1 MTISTLNKFK
11 FTFLIISGMFFTSC
25 VETIIYVQVHPDG
38 RYTMNFITKGDST
51 DSPTFNDFKGNRK
64 LIAERLAQQ
73 NPNWNHQYFFDSIAG
88 ENFPQ
93 GYGSNQQEVL
103 YYSFLAAYAGRDPAK
118 TDISTVFP
126 AIPIPNWT
134 ITFSG
139 LTNIPFIQKYFRSF
153 NIKHSYRSM
162 MSIATWKTNLL
173 YDPNVPDNMYENS
186 MNFVNRYDVGIVSM
200 METFSPLLGI
210 DVTMQNS
217 FNARFD
223 YKKSRTMTMSFVN
236 NQLTEVRSNEIS
248 VGAGYRFKNIKF
260 TIITGGKKNKFNSDL
275 NIKADFG
282 IRDNITFLRRIDD
295 NNNQIST
302 GSKQFTF
309 NFSAD
314 YMLSK
319 SLQLR
324 FYYNWNSNNPY
335 VSAQYPT
342 ASTSGGFSLR
352 FNLAQ

>member
-1 MTISTLNKFK
+1 
-11 FTFLIISGMFFTSC
+11 
-25 VETIIYVQVHPDG
+25 
-38 RYTMNFITKGDST
+38 
-51 DSPTFNDFKGNRK
+51 
-64 LIAERLAQQ
+64 
-73 NPNWNHQYFFDSIAG
+73 
-88 ENFPQ
+88 
-93 GYGSNQQEVL
+93 
-103 YYSFLAAYAGRDPAK
+103 
-118 TDISTVFP
+118 
-126 AIPIPNWT
+126 
-134 ITFSG
+134 
-139 LTNIPFIQKYFRSF
+139 
-153 NIKHSYRSM
+153 
-162 MSIATWKTNLL
+162 
-173 YDPNVPDNMYENS
+173 
-186 MNFVNRYDVGIVSM
+186 
-200 METFSPLLGI
+200 
-210 DVTMQNS
+210 
-217 FNARFD
+217 
-223 YKKSRTMTMSFVN
+223 MTMSFVN
-236 NQLTEVRSNEIS
+236 NQLTEVNSNEIS
-248 VGAGYRFKNIKF
+248 VGVGYRFKNIKF

-282 IRDNITFLRRIDD
+282 LRDNITFLRRIDD